1 MSADYHAKMSQSLF
15 NYYNNLVAIKDND
28 NTNTSPNKSYSTSET
43 TVPIF
48 NNNTHEQPQP
58 QQTQP
63 QNFQLNQPGS
73 LLTPNIQEYKS
84 RGFFEDE
91 DEDDEFG
98 YFSSRAAM
106 SVPSSRIDTTTNTFD
121 QQLQQFVLKPEQ
133 TIYFNNQSQGGQ
145 NYQVPPPQ
153 MSTQEQPNIQQ
164 PQQQH
169 QDIQYNQHV
178 HQPLLQQQ
186 HMQRAPVLQTQ
197 AQQPQSYMGNNNV
210 MVPPARPPPQ
220 RQNTAPV
227 YSLSV
232 KNLQQQQQQQQQQQ
246 LQQQNAS
253 NLRYISPPTGYFHQR
268 GESMSHDTRPK
279 IKKGPRPKKKPGF
292 HLKLDGLRK
301 VSGPTITSS
310 QSDSGTDY
318 WNRTPSGYSKLNL
331 SFAPAL
337 GTEQGQDLR
346 ISEQDLELN
355 DNNFSIPSFNL
366 TPSVDPP
373 RNGTSGYFEL
383 TNQNTNINNA
393 NANNH
398 NNNLT
403 PGINILGATAGGFF
417 SPAINENAV
426 NYFNQ
431 TFEEYLQDAEKIS
444 STNENTN
451 TNDILG
457 ASTNEFQQDT
467 LDTNF
472 TDLNLPESQSL
483 FAPLNFD
490 NSLSNEF
497 LSPDNETIDSQN
509 RSFNNEISTPQYY
522 NNSTSGGDEDD
533 QEQVS
538 VQAQCMGQTPNH
550 SDSRLALPVLQRSI
564 SNQSA
569 HSAIS
574 LGSELT
580 RSTSTNPNIAATP
593 PATVN
598 NIAPTTKLSKKR
610 VSKGAV
616 CTVCDKYISR
626 DIARH
631 MRIHD
636 DVGRFQCVYPKA
648 MCNHR
653 TQNFNRPYDYK
664 KHLLHLHFIFDD
676 PKGKTANTLTDK
688 LPIHG
693 TCSACGQ
700 RFIASDWLDS
710 HVLTKDPKSKCR
722 YINQGTN

>member
-1 MSADYHAKMSQSLF
+1 
-15 NYYNNLVAIKDND
+15 
-28 NTNTSPNKSYSTSET
+28 
-43 TVPIF
+43 
-48 NNNTHEQPQP
+48 
-58 QQTQP
+58 
-63 QNFQLNQPGS
+63 
-73 LLTPNIQEYKS
+73 
-84 RGFFEDE
+84 
-91 DEDDEFG
+91 
-98 YFSSRAAM
+98 
-106 SVPSSRIDTTTNTFD
+106 
-121 QQLQQFVLKPEQ
+121 
-133 TIYFNNQSQGGQ
+133 
-145 NYQVPPPQ
+145 
-153 MSTQEQPNIQQ
+153 
-164 PQQQH
+164 
-169 QDIQYNQHV
+169 
-178 HQPLLQQQ
+178 
-186 HMQRAPVLQTQ
+186 
-197 AQQPQSYMGNNNV
+197 
-210 MVPPARPPPQ
+210 
-220 RQNTAPV
+220 
-227 YSLSV
+227 
-232 KNLQQQQQQQQQQQ
+232 QQQQQQQQ

-403 PGINILGATAGGFF
+403 PGINTLGATAGGFF